1 MGETIWAKIQYLLG
15 FLEAK
20 KRGVALEAVHTKK
33 KEAKV
38 AKLAYLQEHWP
49 LHEALE
55 LEAEMMEIESTRL
68 DTEHAYRLNIEELAM
83 LNRLLEE
90 AYELAEPTRIAW
102 YSDEDMFEANACLE
116 FTTVLAREIQSDIL
130 SMGRPSSA
138 HFKNAMSN
146 PVTWQA
152 LMTAWLIPEWVKI
165 IGTQDFQ
172 IVLPDVEKHYLIT
185 N

>member
-20 KRGVALEAVHTKK
+20 KRGVALEAVHAKK
-33 KEAKV
+33 NEAKS

-55 LEAEMMEIESTRL
+55 LEAEIMEIESTKL
-68 DTEHAYRLNIEELAM
+68 DIEHAYKLNIEELAM
-83 LNRLLEE
+83 LNRLLKE
-90 AYELAEPTRIAW
+90 AYELAEPSRIPW

-138 HFKNAMSN
+138 HIKNAMSN
-146 PVTWQA
+146 PTTWKA
-152 LMTAWLIPEWVKI
+152 LMTAWLIPEWVQI
-165 IGTQDFQ
+165 IGTKDFQ
-172 IVLPDVEKHYLIT
+172 IVLPEVEKKYLIT
-185 N
+185 